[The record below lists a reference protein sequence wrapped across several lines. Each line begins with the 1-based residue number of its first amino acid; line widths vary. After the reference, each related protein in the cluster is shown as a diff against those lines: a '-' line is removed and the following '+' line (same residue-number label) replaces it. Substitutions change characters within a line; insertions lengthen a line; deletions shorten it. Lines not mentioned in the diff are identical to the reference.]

1 MNGSE
6 ILKDCAQK
14 MGIELSEK
22 ALNDFE
28 TYKKL
33 LLEWNEKMNLTAITD
48 EEGIAIKHFAD
59 SISVLPLIDKK
70 NVSMIDVGTG
80 AGFPGIPI
88 KIARKDI
95 KVTLLDSLNKRINF
109 LEEVKKELKFENV
122 QCVHS
127 RAEDGGRNPLYRE
140 KFDLCVSRA
149 VARLN
154 VLCEYCMPFVAVG
167 GYFISLKGPDVSEEL
182 AEAQKAITV
191 LGGSVEKVVDIAIPN
206 SDITHSAVVIKK
218 IKPVPKTYPRKAGTA
233 GKKPII

>member
-6 ILKDCAQK
+6 ILRNCAEK
-14 MGIELSEK
+14 MGVELSEK
-22 ALNDFE
+22 AVNDFE
-28 TYKKL
+28 IYKKL
-33 LLEWNEKMNLTAITD
+33 LLEWNEKINLTAITD

-59 SISVLPLIDKK
+59 SISVLPLISEKGI
-70 NVSMIDVGTG
+70 SMIDVGTG

-88 KIARKDI
+88 KIVRQDI

-109 LEEVKKELKFENV
+109 LEEVKKELKLENV
-122 QCVHS
+122 LCVHS

-182 AEAQKAITV
+182 AEAKKAIDV
-191 LGGSVEKVVDIAIPN
+191 LGGSVEKVVDIAIPD

-218 IKPVPKTYPRKAGTA
+218 IKPVPKAYPRKAGTA
-233 GKKPII
+233 GRKPIV